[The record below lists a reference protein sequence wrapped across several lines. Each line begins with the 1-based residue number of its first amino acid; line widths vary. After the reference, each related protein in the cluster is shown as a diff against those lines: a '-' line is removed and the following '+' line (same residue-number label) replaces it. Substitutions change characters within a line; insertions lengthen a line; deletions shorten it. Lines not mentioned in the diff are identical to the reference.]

1 MESSIP
7 ATELYRVVPS
17 FTWTLRQNQLSLTR
31 LNTTTLQVNMGL
43 LCNQSCRHCHLEA
56 GPHRSE
62 LMTFE
67 TVYEVVAFIRRGN
80 FQIVDI
86 TGGAPELNPHLPL
99 LIKKIASSLP
109 RIMLRSNLTALTDGR
124 RDSLVSLL
132 KEYRV
137 VIIASLPSLH
147 GTQTDAQRGQGIF
160 QKSIR
165 ALQFLNALG
174 YGLEG
179 SGLELNLVVNPTGTE
194 LPFPQEKTEK
204 DFRTGLKTEWG
215 VVFNHL
221 FTFTNVLL
229 GRFLNGL
236 VLSGTQ
242 DSYRQKLVR
251 SFNPSALAGV
261 MCRSMLSVSWD
272 GYLFDCDFNLA
283 RNLFMGGRKIHV
295 SDIIGSP
302 TPGQSIAVSD
312 HCYACTAGTGFT

>member
-7 ATELYRVVPS
+7 ATELNRVVPS
-17 FTWTLRQNQLSLTR
+17 FTWTLLQNQLSLTR

-56 GPHRSE
+56 GPHRWE
-62 LMTFE
+62 LMTLE
-67 TVYEVVAFIRRGN
+67 TVDEVLAFARRGN

-86 TGGAPELNPHLPL
+86 TGGAPELNPRLPL
-99 LIKKIASSLP
+99 LIKEISSLIP
-109 RIMLRSNLTALTDGR
+109 RIILRSNLTALTDRR
-124 RDSLVSLL
+124 RDYLVPLL
-132 KEYRV
+132 KEYQV
-137 VIIASLPSLH
+137 VIIASLPSLN
-147 GTQTDAQRGQGIF
+147 GSQADAQRGKGIF

-179 SGLELNLVVNPTGTE
+179 SALELNLVVNPTGTE

-215 VVFNHL
+215 VAFNHL
-221 FTFTNVLL
+221 FTFTNVPL
-229 GRFLNGL
+229 GRFLYGL
-236 VLSGTQ
+236 IQSDTQ

-251 SFNPSALAGV
+251 SFNPAALTGV
-261 MCRSMLSVSWD
+261 MCRSTVSVSWN

-283 RNLFMGGRKIHV
+283 QGLFMGGRKIHISERTALPV
-295 SDIIGSP
+295 
-302 TPGQSIAVSD
+302 PGQSIAVSD
-312 HCYACTAGTGFT
+312 HCYACTAGAGFT